1 MFKIFFLVAALVLTL
16 QPATYASIHGAIDG
30 SQNVAV
36 YQTSKKT
43 VYFSQTSALDIV
55 KTARPDGTN
64 TMILHIM
71 YQGIGAAKAPLLDTA
86 YVIVDGVRY
95 PVQKIVQQSY
105 YATKVARNK
114 TFADFLVTDDV
125 LDKIQKYQQYCWFE
139 FIRQNKKANTIKMSS
154 NEQEEVRLIAKLT
167 YNDFE
172 AFDNGDIKPVTA
184 SK

>member
-16 QPATYASIHGAIDG
+16 QPAAYASIHGAIDG

-71 YQGIGAAKAPLLDTA
+71 YQGIGAA
-86 YVIVDGVRY
+86 
-95 PVQKIVQQSY
+95 
-105 YATKVARNK
+105 
-114 TFADFLVTDDV
+114 
-125 LDKIQKYQQYCWFE
+125 
-139 FIRQNKKANTIKMSS
+139 
-154 NEQEEVRLIAKLT
+154 
-167 YNDFE
+167 
-172 AFDNGDIKPVTA
+172 
-184 SK
+184 